1 MFKKQGYSIESTIET
16 ANGYKT
22 YYRDYD
28 RMGRRYKI
36 FAWILI
42 ITLIL
47 SILAIILA
55 IGIPFT
61 VMKRQSEQITQ
72 LQNDQDNLLERL
84 LHAREKKDL
93 DHDDK

>member
-1 MFKKQGYSIESTIET
+1 MFKKQGYSVESAIET

-28 RMGRRYKI
+28 RMGKRNKI

-61 VMKRQSEQITQ
+61 VMERQSEKITQ
-72 LQNDQDNLLERL
+72 LQHDHTNLLKRL
-84 LHAREKKDL
+84 MRARDKKDL
-93 DHDDK
+93 DDDDK